1 MGVQA
6 VRIDTDGAATL
17 VDLGDDT
24 LKGFYREIDCKSVDV
39 VRLVPDEVDMWIDDE
54 GLCVAEPEVNL
65 LATALARTFGY
76 TWQAYYGIVVFT
88 ATDGEGETV
97 SLPVVWQERL
107 LRIAAQFDASPV

>member
-17 VDLGDDT
+17 VDLGDDP
-24 LKGFYREIDCKSVDV
+24 LKGFYREIDCRSVDV

-54 GLCVAEPEVNL
+54 GLCVADPEVNL

-97 SLPVVWQERL
+97 SLPGVWQDRL
-107 LRIAAQFDASPV
+107 LRIAAGFAGSTV